1 MQENG
6 LQSEYKGELFQRV
19 TGFLQHRFIERAG
32 WLKND
37 QLAAGVS
44 RVMIAA
50 QF

>member
-6 LQSEYKGELFQRV
+6 LQSEYIFQRV
-19 TGFLQHRFIERAG
+19 TGFPAASLHRERAG